1 MNRSSIVKVIKNRLW
16 KKGLLIVLVLV
27 ILISAAPIFAF
38 QQLCGKYYCNPLGDI
53 TEIVP
58 LIKRILEYLL
68 QITIPLAGLGIII
81 AGFNYVWAAVSGNTG
96 KTTAAKTILTR
107 VLIGCILVV
116 GANALAVAVINFLNP
131 VNPVK

>member
-1 MNRSSIVKVIKNRLW
+1 MKHLW
-16 KKGLLIVLVLV
+16 KKWLRIAFPFAILIVG
-27 ILISAAPIFAF
+27 IPTFAV
-38 QQLCGKYYCNPLGDI
+38 QQLCGDHYCNPLGDI

-58 LIKRILEYLL
+58 LIKKILEYLL
-68 QITIPLAGLGIII
+68 VITIPLAGLGIII